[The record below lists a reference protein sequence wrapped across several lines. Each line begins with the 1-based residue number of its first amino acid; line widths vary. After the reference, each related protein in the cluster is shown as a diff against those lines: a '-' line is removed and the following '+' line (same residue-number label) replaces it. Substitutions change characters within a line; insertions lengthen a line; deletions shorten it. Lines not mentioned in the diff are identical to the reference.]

1 MALKLQIEYDGM
13 DNIAAMLSR
22 MGDDVNQLMQKIDGD
37 VSQLS
42 GGGWKGVGAEA
53 FFQEMEQV
61 RRQLMKLQEDFE
73 KQQKKINETSQH
85 YQDIEQEILSLF
97 SSL

>member
-1 MALKLQIEYDGM
+1 MSLTIQIKYDGM
-13 DNIAAMLSR
+13 DNIAGMLAR
-22 MGDDVNQLMQKIDGD
+22 MGDDVNELMQKIDSD

-53 FFQEMEQV
+53 FYEEMQQV
-61 RRQLMKLQEDFE
+61 RNQLQKLQADYE
-73 KQQKKINETSQH
+73 KQQKKINETTQH
-85 YQDIEQEILSLF
+85 YQDAEQEMIALF